1 MEHQRCYIYEPS
13 ATEERA
19 PKRQR
24 TSEYDPHAQLPER
37 LQTYRDVWS
46 QQEERI
52 KVRRS
57 LQEKNLSARTD
68 LDRTPL
74 KVQTALSSRR
84 L

>member
-46 QQEERI
+46 QQEE
-52 KVRRS
+52 
-57 LQEKNLSARTD
+57 KNLSARTD